1 VAALLDEIK
10 HVVHDAPVGGTR
22 QSRSGAMPIKG
33 ASIRHGKQLN
43 KPMKDSI
50 SSNSVGER
58 VGKSPV
64 VELLEDVV
72 GAYAL
77 QHLWKLR
84 LRKISLQAHERLH
97 LL

>member
-1 VAALLDEIK
+1 MLDEIK
-10 HVVHDAPVGGTR
+10 HAAHDTPVVGTR
-22 QSRSGAMPIKG
+22 QSRSGVVPIKG

-43 KPMKDSI
+43 KPVKDSI

-58 VGKSPV
+58 VGKSPMA
-64 VELLEDVV
+64 ELLKDVI

-77 QHLWKLR
+77 RHLRKLR
-84 LRKISLQAHERLH
+84 LRKISLQARERLH